1 MENLQRQEN
10 LSYRFGA
17 FSQNKRARHALVC
30 DVPVPMLSFKTT
42 KTPAIMTSPYFTF
55 EAEHITMQD
64 HENVDKND
72 FSFDHHQIIEG
83 LEISV
88 SDPTVVAPLLINR

>member
-30 DVPVPMLSFKTT
+30 DVPAPMLSFKTA
-42 KTPAIMTSPYFTF
+42 KTPAIHSPYFTF
-55 EAEHITMQD
+55 EAEHITMED
-64 HENVDKND
+64 HENVDKNN

-88 SDPTVVAPLLINR
+88 SDPTVAPLLINR